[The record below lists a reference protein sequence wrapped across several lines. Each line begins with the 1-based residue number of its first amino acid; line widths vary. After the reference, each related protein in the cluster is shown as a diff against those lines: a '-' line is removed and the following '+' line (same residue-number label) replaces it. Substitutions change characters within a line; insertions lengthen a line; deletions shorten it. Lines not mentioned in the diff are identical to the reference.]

1 MNLYSCLV
9 KSRARLPLFKSPEQE
24 RLLAE
29 LFVFAQQPLSLS
41 QLAQRTGTSMGGVHK
56 EVERLERSGLV
67 TSTTSGRS
75 RLVEPNRSSPVY
87 TELRS
92 LLTKSIGPEP
102 LLREA
107 LAGIGGIQ
115 EAFIFGSWAD
125 PDQMAPHDIDL
136 MVIGD
141 LDPGQV
147 YDAVSDVEALVGRPI
162 NVVLRSE
169 DEWAGTDGVFERAVR
184 SRPRVQLV

>member
-1 MNLYSCLV
+1 
-9 KSRARLPLFKSPEQE
+9 
-24 RLLAE
+24 LLAE

-67 TSTTSGRS
+67 TSKTSGRS

-87 TELRS
+87 TELRG
-92 LLTKSIGPEP
+92 LLTKSMGPEP

-107 LAGIGGIQ
+107 LAAIDGIN

-136 MVIGD
+136 MVIGAP
-141 LDPGQV
+141 DPAQV
-147 YDAVSDVEALVGRPI
+147 YDAVSSVESEVGRPI

-169 DEWAGTDGVFERAVR
+169 DEWTGSDGAFERAVR
-184 SRPRVQLV
+184 SRPRIQLV